1 MNTTNLLLTDLLI
14 VTLLVIVISANESG
28 NFKCNQYKILKLG
41 LRIGYR
47 ALNTIALDYIRK
59 N

>member
-14 VTLLVIVISANESG
+14 VILLVIVISANESG
-28 NFKCNQYKILKLG
+28 NFKCNQNKILKLG

-47 ALNTIALDYIRK
+47 ALNTIALDYIRT

>member
-1 MNTTNLLLTDLLI
+1 MLTDLLI

-28 NFKCNQYKILKLG
+28 NFKCNQNKILKLG

-47 ALNTIALDYIRK
+47 ALNTIALDYIRT